1 MHGYENFQSSEIVET
16 QQQDMIYYPHSL
28 DIATGF
34 CRNQLNPKLKA
45 KNMEVIGFGAG
56 QVHVKICDGVY
67 GKPITYVLAA
77 ANASHPTWLQPTI
90 QT

>member
-1 MHGYENFQSSEIVET
+1 
-16 QQQDMIYYPHSL
+16 
-28 DIATGF
+28 
-34 CRNQLNPKLKA
+34 
-45 KNMEVIGFGAG
+45 MEVIGFGAG
-56 QVHVKICDGVY
+56 QLHVTICDGVF